1 MGQRYD
7 TVSNPS
13 RLDEGRDIEDAIT
26 FVDDQWLADR
36 IGMKIATI
44 RSQRF
49 KRRHGQK
56 HWLELDPVYIGSK
69 PRYRRAEVLEWLRG
83 QDSQIATRLA
93 DK

>member
-1 MGQRYD
+1 MGHRYD

-13 RLDEGRDIEDAIT
+13 RLDEGRDTEDDIT
-26 FVDDQWLADR
+26 FLDDQWLADR

-69 PRYRRAEVLEWLRG
+69 PRYRRAEVLGWLRG